1 MVLSDTQVAIREA
14 VRAFSQHEIR
24 PRAAE
29 FEGAGAYPR
38 RLFRELAG
46 LGLMG
51 MTAPEK
57 WAGAGA
63 DYVSC
68 AGIDG
73 RGGRRWSAVYHFV
86 DPEPIRISYRARVL
100 APAHCRLLPG
110 ATQQFVESGDD
121 LLALG
126 AKRSDNGTKLL
137 QCHRDDLERVKDD
150 RRAADLERGIEMPEL
165 GLADGTCSHERH
177 DNPAS
182 VAIELGRLHDY
193 NERYCCFMSP

>member
-63 DYVSC
+63 DYVSY
-68 AGIDG
+68 A
-73 RGGRRWSAVYHFV
+73 
-86 DPEPIRISYRARVL
+86 
-100 APAHCRLLPG
+100 
-110 ATQQFVESGDD
+110 
-121 LLALG
+121 LALMDVAAADG
-126 AKRSDNGTKLL
+126 ALSTILSIQNRSGSVIVHEFWLPHIAAYFQARLNSSS
-137 QCHRDDLERVKDD
+137 
-150 RRAADLERGIEMPEL
+150 RAAMSCWPSVLRDPTTGPS
-165 GLADGTCSHERH
+165 CSSATETI
-177 DNPAS
+177 S
-182 VAIELGRLHDY
+182 SG
-193 NERYCCFMSP
+193 